1 MQRKAKW
8 NKQDGEGQKGRERER
23 KKLTARATPP
33 RNQRWKLTQFE
44 LSILPNQIDLCSLV
58 RDVFWLSCCV
68 GSVCRRDTL
77 TSRMKLS
84 VKLSK
89 FMASIKH
96 CSNEGRMRRRS
107 ETTEGETCAK
117 SVQRLKSRQRSFFFC
132 HTEALA
138 GAGFA
143 CFWWW
148 KIEKMK
154 VNVDAKKKKS
164 PNWRA

>member
-1 MQRKAKW
+1 MKQARWRGAK
-8 NKQDGEGQKGRERER
+8 REREREWER

-154 VNVDAKKKKS
+154 VNVEAKKKKS
-164 PNWRA
+164 SNWRA